1 MRRFFLTILVAFAAM
16 FAHAQ
21 NATIT
26 GVITDAATKDYLTGT
41 SIVVKGTT
49 HGTIADANGNYR
61 LFIPVGKQVVQ
72 FAFLGYIT
80 QEVEVNLSANEVKVL
95 NIAMKSDS
103 EVLQGVVVSAQAK
116 GQTAAINSQ
125 INAAGIMNAVSGEK
139 LSELPDVNVADAIG
153 RLPGLMIQR
162 DGGEG
167 QKIVIRGLS
176 PKYNTVSFNGMNAPS
191 TSESDRSTDLNMI
204 SPDMIASAEVMK
216 ANTADKDADGL
227 GGTVNLVLKDAPAK
241 FKASVTAETGY
252 HSQINNIGRY
262 KVGLNL
268 SNRFFKSKLG
278 MILSASYDRTDRSN
292 DTFSASYSVIGDAP
306 TEGLDY
312 RKPDAT
318 KITVMS
324 NLEVRTRYN
333 VNLNFD
339 LDLGNGNKLKFS
351 NIFSNLGR
359 DRDQRSKIYNFGS
372 TRMSYTQTDSD
383 SYTSNLSNVLQ
394 GDFNILGSTLSFGA
408 GHSSTWVKTPWSNQL
423 EFRIDNP
430 FLVPLSQLEKMEP
443 YLAISSDYVNDSDM
457 SLWYLFHD
465 RNVTQRTNE
474 RELSAWIDWKLPF
487 KFGSVV
493 DGYFKIGAK
502 YRQKDRTNESVAY
515 YRRFD
520 LSAGYEPALERM
532 PDLTLSADGETI
544 GIVDFLDNSY
554 KNKGNFLRG
563 LYPNCDFAFALDDKK
578 MKTFYQT
585 NQDLLYKL
593 LSETVKNDYTGH
605 EEIYAGYVM
614 GEFNFG
620 KWVTFIPGVR
630 YDFTRMRYNAY
641 SGASVSDSE
650 STEQQFGF
658 EPTSDKQRFGY
669 FLPQIHLKIKPA
681 EWMDIRLAYTE
692 TLSRPDYDK
701 LAPRTLIY
709 PTANAITWSRTNL
722 KPSLSQNAD
731 VTISFYPNNWGLFTV
746 GAFYKNIKNFIY
758 TRQAVVLKD
767 SETDA
772 VNFELDPT
780 YNGATI
786 TYPLNSPTDAQIL
799 GIEADAQIQ
808 FHQLDNFLKGLVL
821 SANFTWMTSRMDYH
835 VTNLIRDKNP
845 NYVPG
850 SSEPMFII
858 TNQDVTYTDRL
869 LDQPSWLCNVSIGYD
884 YKRFSARIS
893 CNYQD
898 GVLLTAQQRSDAAD
912 KVITAPFVKLDSQ
925 FKYTFNKWI
934 SIYASWSNMNFA
946 VDRRIRY
953 VTGYP
958 QKTEYYGTTAYIGI
972 KVNLTK

>member
-1 MRRFFLTILVAFAAM
+1 MRKILLMLLMTLSVTIAF
-16 FAHAQ
+16 AQ

-26 GVITDAATKDYLTGT
+26 GVITDADAKDFLTGA
-41 SIVVKGTT
+41 SVVVKGGTQ
-49 HGTIADANGNYR
+49 GTIADANGNYR
-61 LFIPVGKQVVQ
+61 LFIPTGKQTIQ

-80 QEVEVNLSANEVKVL
+80 QEIEVDLKANSVKVID
-95 NIAMKSDS
+95 IALKSDS
-103 EVLQGVVVSAQAK
+103 EVLEGVVVSAQAK

-191 TSESDRSTDLNMI
+191 TSGTDRSTDLNMI

-227 GGTVNLVLKDAPAK
+227 GGTVNLVLKDAPNK
-241 FKASVTAETGY
+241 FRASLTAETGY

-262 KVGLNL
+262 KAGLTL

-306 TEGLDY
+306 TPGLDY

-318 KITVMS
+318 KITLMS
-324 NLEVRTRYN
+324 NLETRTRYN

-339 LDLGNGNKLKFS
+339 LDLGKGNKIKFS

-359 DRDQRSKIYNFGS
+359 DRDQREKIYNFGS
-372 TRMSYTQTDSD
+372 TRMSYTQTDAD

-394 GDFNILGSTLSFGA
+394 GDFNVLGSTLSFGA
-408 GHSSTWVKTPWSNQL
+408 GHSSTWVKTPWSNQI

-430 FLVPLSQLEKMEP
+430 YLAPLSKLEKMEP
-443 YLAISSDYVNDSDM
+443 YLAIAPEFVNEADM
-457 SLWYLFHD
+457 SLWYLYHN
-465 RNVTQRTNE
+465 RNVRQHTDE
-474 RELSAWIDWKLPF
+474 RELSAWLDWKVP
-487 KFGSVV
+487 
-493 DGYFKIGAK
+493 FKIGSVADGYIKIGGK
-502 YRQKDRTNESVAY
+502 YRQKDRENESIAY

-520 LSAGYEPALERM
+520 LKPGFEPAIENM

-544 GIVDFLDNSY
+544 GINDFLDSGY

-563 LYPNCDFAFALDDKK
+563 LYPNCNFAFALDDKM
-578 MKTFYQT
+578 MKKFHDI
-585 NQDLLYKL
+585 NNELLYKL
-593 LSETVKNDYTGH
+593 LSETVKNDYKGH
-605 EEIYAGYVM
+605 EEIYAGYIM
-614 GEFNFG
+614 GEINFG
-620 KWVTFIPGVR
+620 RWVTFIPGVR
-630 YDFTRMRYNAY
+630 YDFTRMKYNAY
-641 SGASVSDSE
+641 KGASVSDAE
-650 STEQQFGF
+650 STEQQFDYD
-658 EPTSDKQRFGY
+658 PTEDRQKFGY
-669 FLPQIHLKIKPA
+669 FLPQIHLKVMPT

-709 PTANAITWSRTNL
+709 PTSNSITWSRTNL
-722 KPSLSQNAD
+722 KPALSRNAD
-731 VTISFYPNNWGLFTV
+731 FTLSFYPNNWGLFTV
-746 GAFYKNIKNFIY
+746 GAFYKNIRNFIY

-767 SETDA
+767 SATDA
-772 VNFELDPT
+772 ENFELDPT

-786 TYPLNSPTDAQIL
+786 TYPLNSPTNAQIFGVEVDAQV
-799 GIEADAQIQ
+799 Q

-821 SANFTWMTSRMDYH
+821 SANFTWMSSRMEYH
-835 VTNLIRDKNP
+835 VTNLVRGKNP
-845 NYVPG
+845 NYTPG
-850 SSEPMFII
+850 SDEPMFTII
-858 TNQDVTYTDRL
+858 NEDVTYTDRL

-884 YKRFSARIS
+884 YKKFSARIS

-934 SIYASWSNMNFA
+934 SLYASWSNMNFA
-946 VDRRIRY
+946 VDRRVRY
-953 VTGYP
+953 VTQYP

-972 KVNLTK
+972 KVNLVR